1 MRKIRILIVDD
12 HSIVR
17 EGLRQL
23 INSQGDMEVVSEAED
38 GPDALAKASSVKP
51 EVVLLD
57 IGLPRLSG
65 LDVAGVIKERT
76 PDCQI
81 VVLSMYEDETYVHHA
96 LATGAL
102 GYVLKTSPSSEVL
115 QAVRAAHQGKYFLS
129 SRVSAE
135 VIDTYLRNRKEKP
148 ITRGYDLLSR
158 REQQVFRL
166 VAEGNTTSQVADIIG
181 VSPKTVEKYRANIGS
196 KLGLQNLAEIVKY
209 AIRNGIIQ
217 P

>member
-135 VIDTYLRNRKEKP
+135 VIYTYLRNRKEKP